1 MNILNNVFLSDSG
14 SSNGGEATGSSGILG
29 YLPMIIIVGL
39 IILFFVW
46 QWKKSK
52 KQQREAQDMLNSI
65 AIGDEIITIGG
76 IEGRV
81 VRIKDDHIT
90 IESGRDRTKLSITR
104 SAVANVMKKQENVV
118 VKDTATDKP
127 EIKNA

>member
-1 MNILNNVFLSDSG
+1 MNILSNLFLTG
-14 SSNGGEATGSSGILG
+14 TGGNSNQAQTSASFWDFLPIILVVGG
-29 YLPMIIIVGL
+29 

-46 QWKKSK
+46 QSK
-52 KQQREAQDMLNSI
+52 KTKKQRREAEELLNSI

-104 SAVANVMKKQENVV
+104 TAVANVMKKQENVT
-118 VKDTATDKP
+118 VKETNTDKP
-127 EIKNA
+127 EIKDA

>member
-1 MNILNNVFLSDSG
+1 MNILSNVFL
-14 SSNGGEATGSSGILG
+14 NGDTTGNAGAGFLG

-39 IILFFVW
+39 IVIFFVY

-52 KQQREAQDMLNSI
+52 RQQREAQDMLNSI

-104 SAVANVMKKQENVV
+104 TAVANVMKKQENVV
-118 VKDTATDKP
+118 VKDTNTDKP

>member
-1 MNILNNVFLSDSG
+1 MNILNNVFLSDAG
-14 SSNGGEATGSSGILG
+14 STGGENAGGGGILG
-29 YLPMIIIVGL
+29 YLPMIILVGV

-52 KQQREAQDMLNSI
+52 RQQREAQDMLNSI

-104 SAVANVMKKQENVV
+104 TAVANVMKKQENVV

>member
-1 MNILNNVFLSDSG
+1 MNILSNLFLTTQDGTQNAPRQASFWD
-14 SSNGGEATGSSGILG
+14 
-29 YLPMIIIVGL
+29 YLPMILIVGA
-39 IILFFVW
+39 IVLFFVFSSR
-46 QWKKSK
+46 KSK
-52 KQQREAQDMLNSI
+52 RQRREAEELLNSI

-104 SAVANVMKKQENVV
+104 GAVANVMKKQENVT
-118 VKDTATDKP
+118 VKETNTDKP

>member
-1 MNILNNVFLSDSG
+1 MNILSNLFLSAE
-14 SSNGGEATGSSGILG
+14 GGNQNAPAQASFWD
-29 YLPMIIIVGL
+29 YLPMILIVGA
-39 IILFFVW
+39 IILFFVF
-46 QWKKSK
+46 QSRKSK
-52 KQQREAQDMLNSI
+52 RQRREAEELLNSI
-65 AIGDEIITIGG
+65 TIGDEIITIGG

-104 SAVANVMKKQENVV
+104 GAVANVMKKQENVT
-118 VKDTATDKP
+118 VKETNTDKP

>member
-1 MNILNNVFLSDSG
+1 MNILSNLFLTAQDG
-14 SSNGGEATGSSGILG
+14 NQNATRQASFWD
-29 YLPMIIIVGL
+29 YLPMILIVGA
-39 IILFFVW
+39 IVLFFVFSSR
-46 QWKKSK
+46 KSK
-52 KQQREAQDMLNSI
+52 RQRREAEELLNSI

-104 SAVANVMKKQENVV
+104 GAVANVMKKQENV
-118 VKDTATDKP
+118 
-127 EIKNA
+127 

>member
-1 MNILNNVFLSDSG
+1 MNILSNLFLTAQ
-14 SSNGGEATGSSGILG
+14 NGTQNATRQASFWD
-29 YLPMIIIVGL
+29 YLPMILIVGA
-39 IILFFVW
+39 IVLFFVFSSR
-46 QWKKSK
+46 KSK
-52 KQQREAQDMLNSI
+52 RQRREAEELLNSI

-104 SAVANVMKKQENVV
+104 GAVANVMKKQENVT
-118 VKDTATDKP
+118 VKETNTDKP

>member
-1 MNILNNVFLSDSG
+1 MNILNNIFLETG
-14 SSNGGEATGSSGILG
+14 SSNGGEATGSTGILG
-29 YLPMIIIVGL
+29 YLPMIILVGV

-46 QWKKSK
+46 QWKKNK

-104 SAVANVMKKQENVV
+104 GAVANVMKKQENVV